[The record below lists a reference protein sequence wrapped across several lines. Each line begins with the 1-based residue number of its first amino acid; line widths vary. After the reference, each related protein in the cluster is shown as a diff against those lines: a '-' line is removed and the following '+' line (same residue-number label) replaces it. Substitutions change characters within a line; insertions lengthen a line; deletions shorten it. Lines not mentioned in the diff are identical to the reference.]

1 MRPALRFLPLFLLIN
16 SSLPAQSSFTGDIAG
31 AVRDARTQ
39 QPLFGVNVVVVERP
53 ALGAAS
59 DTAGAFRIARVSVGT
74 YSLRVTA
81 IGYTAHVVTNVVVTT
96 GRATQVLVEL
106 DESAVAMGEVTV
118 QATYFGRGQHL
129 SPVSANQVV
138 RSEILRLPGSAQD
151 VQRVVQSLPGVASST
166 DNINELIVRGGAPFE
181 NLTIMDGMEIPSI
194 NHYSNQ
200 YNSAGPINMVNADM
214 IEDVQFLTGGFPARF
229 GDKASSVMNISVRQG
244 DRSVGFASKSGF
256 SMAGIG
262 GLFEGRLGDRGS
274 YIVSIRNS
282 LLEAVDKIL
291 GLGTISLTA
300 IPRYWDAQ
308 AKVVYDL
315 SSTQSV
321 SVNGLFGDSRITF
334 DGSPEEVDELRAGRV
349 DTSTVERLDPVTR
362 QYAAGLTLRTLH
374 GKSGYSTITLFA
386 NGVMSDVEVFNDTY
400 RRVYDGKGN
409 VSAYDR
415 LATRSFFRNR
425 SSEQFAALKAEW
437 FTQPHPRHDLSL
449 GAAAGTTTHWSN
461 DVQLAPDTL
470 RFDLDRNGQFE
481 TGPIVRYGGRY
492 QDTLAFGNA
501 SKLYA
506 YASDR
511 IRLVDD
517 LHMTVGL
524 RYDRFTYSGRSTWSP
539 RFSLAWQ
546 VLPPTTVV
554 TLAAGEFTQAQ
565 PFPFYGDIRNSGV
578 NRKLEHL
585 RARHLVLGVEHIAGE
600 GLKMSLE
607 GYLKRYRN
615 VAVQEDFVF
624 SAVDTFYSDRY
635 LATGERRSYGVELFL
650 QQKQVEDWYGTIS
663 FSWSR
668 TQDRDPRRPP
678 LVEWYDSDFDYP
690 VVLSVMAGKVVK
702 GVRDWLDE
710 APFFI
715 KYPSYILPLS
725 NEIELSFKYRYQTGR
740 PYTPSD
746 YATWRQRSEAGLRW
760 SNGVWVASN
769 RVNAARY
776 SDYSRFDVQ
785 WLSRFYG
792 EGWNVNI
799 FVSIFNLFNTRNIF
813 FESLRSDGTVQTVY
827 QFAFFP
833 VGGVEV
839 EF

>member
-1 MRPALRFLPLFLLIN
+1 M
-16 SSLPAQSSFTGDIAG
+16 FTGDIAG
-31 AVRDARTQ
+31 RVRDARTQ
-39 QPLFGVNVVVVERP
+39 QALFGVNVVVVEQP
-53 ALGAAS
+53 TLGSAS
-59 DTAGAFRIARVSVGT
+59 DTAGAFRVARIPVGT

-81 IGYTAHVVTNVVVTT
+81 LGYATQVVTNVVVTT
-96 GRATQVLVEL
+96 GRATPVLVLL
-106 DESAVAMGEVTV
+106 DESAVAMGAVTV
-118 QATYFGRGQHL
+118 QATYFGRGQQL
-129 SPVSANQVV
+129 SSISANQVV
-138 RSEILRLPGSAQD
+138 RSEILRLPGTAQD
-151 VQRVVQSLPGVASST
+151 VQRVVQGLPGVASST

-200 YNSAGPINMVNADM
+200 VNSAGPINMVNADM

-274 YIVSIRNS
+274 CIVSVRNS

-315 SSTQSV
+315 SSTQSL
-321 SVNGLFGDSRITF
+321 SLNGLFGDSRITF
-334 DGSPEEVDELRAGRV
+334 DGSPEEEDELRAGRI
-349 DTSTVERLDPVTR
+349 DTSAVDRLDPDTR

-400 RRVYDGKGN
+400 RRVYDGQGK
-409 VSAYDR
+409 VSTYER
-415 LATRSFFRNR
+415 LDTRSFFRNR

-437 FTQPHPRHDLSL
+437 FTQPHPRHELSL

-461 DVQLAPDTL
+461 DVHLAPDTL
-470 RFDLDRNGQFE
+470 RFDLNRDGQFE
-481 TGPIVRYGGRY
+481 TGPVVRYGGLY
-492 QDTLAFGNA
+492 QDTLAFGHA

-511 IRLVDD
+511 IRLLED

-524 RYDRFTYSGRSTWSP
+524 RYDRFTYSGRSTLSP

-546 VLPPTTVV
+546 VLPPTTVL

-565 PFPFYGDIRNSGV
+565 PFVFYGDIRNTGI
-578 NRKLEHL
+578 NRRLEHL
-585 RARHLVLGVEHIAGE
+585 RARHLVVGVEHIAGE

-607 GYLKRYRN
+607 GYVKRYRN
-615 VAVQEDFVF
+615 VAVEEDFVY
-624 SAVDTFYSDRY
+624 SAIDTFYSDRY
-635 LATGERRSYGVELFL
+635 LTTGERRSYGLELFL

-663 FSWSR
+663 FSWSK
-668 TQDRDPRRPP
+668 TQDRDPRIPP
-678 LVEWYDSDFDYP
+678 LASWYDSDFDYP

-702 GVRDWLDE
+702 GVRDWLDDT
-710 APFFI
+710 PFFI

-725 NEIELSFKYRYQTGR
+725 NEMELSFKYRYQTGR
-740 PYTPSD
+740 PYTPSNFV
-746 YATWRQRSEAGLRW
+746 TWQQRSEAGLRW
-760 SNGVWVASN
+760 SNGVWVTSN
-769 RVNAARY
+769 RVNAERY
-776 SDYSRFDVQ
+776 SDYSRFDIQ

-792 EGWNVNI
+792 EGWNVNV
-799 FVSIFNLFNTRNIF
+799 FVSIFNLFNTRNVF
-813 FESLRSDGTVQTVY
+813 FESLRSDGTMQTVY